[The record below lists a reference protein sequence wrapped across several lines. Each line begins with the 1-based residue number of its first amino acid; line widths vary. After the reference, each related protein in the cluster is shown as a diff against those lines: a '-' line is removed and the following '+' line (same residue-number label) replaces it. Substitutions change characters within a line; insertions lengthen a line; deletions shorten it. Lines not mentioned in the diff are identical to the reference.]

1 MGCGMKSVK
10 DQVGLG
16 QDQKARLEIS
26 YQVKGLAWDLP
37 YGMMLYVWY
46 DIHGSGRPGHKAGGR

>member
-1 MGCGMKSVK
+1 MKSVK